1 MPTEPFFAGGGVFT
15 IFVIAGGRS
24 LLRAAETAVAA
35 GSIYPYLMWV
45 LRLLIWG
52 SPPAFGNSAWN
63 CQFGGLRLL
72 LAIRPQLGAAAADS
86 FAHQQQRFEPNS
98 NTWYIKC
105 WPLFFK
111 WMRSAIKG
119 IKDTTVPNNATLP
132 LMTMLD
138 DPRACSARICE
149 ERRSLQTDAMVL

>member
-1 MPTEPFFAGGGVFT
+1 MPTEPFCAGGGVFT
-15 IFVIAGGRS
+15 IVVIVGGRP
-24 LLRAAETAVAA
+24 LLPGGGNGGGCGVNLPLPYVGAAAA
-35 GSIYPYLMWV
+35 D
-45 LRLLIWG
+45 
-52 SPPAFGNSAWN
+52 SAWN

-132 LMTMLD
+132 LITMLD
-138 DPRACSARICE
+138 DSRACSARICE